1 MDVLEFVSTPAT
13 IRLFSV
19 KLFSIFEKLTC
30 SMTSTFSEPVMPLVE
45 FSQPIIRIR
54 KDCTII

>member
-30 SMTSTFSEPVMPLVE
+30 SITSTFSEPVIPLVE

-54 KDCTII
+54 KNS